1 MESET
6 QLFESHLKLFYVW
19 IVLSEYEKLQDSLGY
34 MLANLKT
41 TKYCSNIMWNINH
54 QVRTKIQ
61 NLWKVK
67 TLQSNHHMREREKER
82 EREQPRMKGKH
93 IETDRDISKEN
104 EIHSEV
110 V

>member
-1 MESET
+1 MKGKNITIKS
-6 QLFESHLKLFYVW
+6 S
-19 IVLSEYEKLQDSLGY
+19 YE
-34 MLANLKT
+34 
-41 TKYCSNIMWNINH
+41 
-54 QVRTKIQ
+54 
-61 NLWKVK
+61 
-67 TLQSNHHMREREKER
+67 RERKRERKR